1 MSVDI
6 YHAQRPRANDY
17 AWCYSR
23 TNVLIRLHKPTLWWH
38 VYMLNT
44 PNESWPGLYIG
55 YGYNLL
61 SYAYHY
67 DISPSSLLLMLHT
80 MLEKYSNFQI
90 SRNFNLSLSLLC
102 HTQHTSSIH
111 PYHYHLQAVLGW
123 SMCRILPFHPYL
135 LWTILTNMF
144 SPVHNSALCLSNES
158 CLYIMLLHGR
168 RHRLTHTY
176 ILEYTTCHGGL
187 SDALHITG
195 YVSCTTGD
203 LATIWKVTND
213 ANLGVFSLGTQ
224 HE

>member
-1 MSVDI
+1 MSVEI
-6 YHAQRPRANDY
+6 NHAQRPRANDY

-158 CLYIMLLHGR
+158 CLYNVTPWKEAQTDPYIYTWVYYLSWWIEWCIAY
-168 RHRLTHTY
+168 HRLCLVY
-176 ILEYTTCHGGL
+176 NRRL
-187 SDALHITG
+187 
-195 YVSCTTGD
+195 GD
-203 LATIWKVTND
+203 NMK
-213 ANLGVFSLGTQ
+213 S
-224 HE
+224 H